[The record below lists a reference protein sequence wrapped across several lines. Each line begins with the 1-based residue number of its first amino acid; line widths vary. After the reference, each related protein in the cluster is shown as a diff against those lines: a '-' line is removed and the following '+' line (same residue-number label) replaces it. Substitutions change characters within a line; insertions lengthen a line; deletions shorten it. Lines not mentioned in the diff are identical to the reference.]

1 MIFSS
6 VTPASRQ
13 TCRSCCGHCV
23 QKIAGHRRSGAQRF
37 WVGDDVIR
45 CLVYRSALMNNFCGV
60 TLSETRTVLQSSS
73 SSSVTMKL
81 VISDDF
87 PFLQQGT
94 GHEEIAQNSVSL
106 ESELSIFPPAAP
118 CPFPSCLQPSRL
130 YGSRPPR
137 RSQPTARWTHSD
149 LATAQ
154 RIPAGT
160 RPDVLQLQPIWRCR
174 EHALMPAF
182 WLDMSHMAANHFLSG
197 RWVPSIIV
205 PAVTESWREHL
216 VHCHLCA
223 WPCTLEQD
231 ALPQAGQTKPP
242 GCFSSRSLLSHSF
255 LLSPPLHGPSPL
267 LPPLFRMHHH
277 LILIV
282 RFGTDRNCWGYAGG
296 PKPFSVKASG

>member
-1 MIFSS
+1 MP
-6 VTPASRQ
+6 VLLRALRAKDRRP
-13 TCRSCCGHCV
+13 
-23 QKIAGHRRSGAQRF
+23 RRSGAQRF
-37 WVGDDVIR
+37 GVGDDVIR

-149 LATAQ
+149 LAMAQ
-154 RIPAGT
+154 RMRAST
-160 RPDVLQLQPIWRCR
+160 RPAVLQLQPVCLCR
-174 EHALMPAF
+174 AHALAPAF
-182 WLDMSHMAANHFLSG
+182 WTDMSQIATKRFLSS

-205 PAVTESWREHL
+205 PAVTESWCGHL

-223 WPCTLEQD
+223 CPCTLEQV
-231 ALPQAGQTKPP
+231 ALPQTGHANPP
-242 GCFSSRSLLSHSF
+242 GCLSSRSLLSHGS
-255 LLSPPLHGPSPL
+255 SSGNRSRRSISVPCSRIHACSARLHDPSPSRPPD
-267 LPPLFRMHHH
+267 LPDASSLHPHCAARRRREFLR
-277 LILIV
+277 LC
-282 RFGTDRNCWGYAGG
+282 RRS
-296 PKPFSVKASG
+296 SVI

>member
-1 MIFSS
+1 MNPVSCIAGPEDAAILAAARILISPLPVQAISWTIRTMIFSS

-37 WVGDDVIR
+37 WVRDDVIR

-154 RIPAGT
+154 RILASI
-160 RPDVLQLQPIWRCR
+160 RPDVL
-174 EHALMPAF
+174 
-182 WLDMSHMAANHFLSG
+182 
-197 RWVPSIIV
+197 
-205 PAVTESWREHL
+205 
-216 VHCHLCA
+216 
-223 WPCTLEQD
+223 
-231 ALPQAGQTKPP
+231 
-242 GCFSSRSLLSHSF
+242 
-255 LLSPPLHGPSPL
+255 
-267 LPPLFRMHHH
+267 
-277 LILIV
+277 
-282 RFGTDRNCWGYAGG
+282 
-296 PKPFSVKASG
+296 